1 MLVSVPDEFP
11 AGSKV
16 WWVVLAGR
24 EVVGEVSDEGSVE
37 ETFVARGGLVV
48 LAWEGGWVKRFVC
61 DKKMNDNTPAKAVKA
76 TKRMATFPNRLFI
89 FYLTT

>member
-1 MLVSVPDEFP
+1 MLVSVPDELP
-11 AGSKV
+11 AESEF

-37 ETFVARGGLVV
+37 ETFVDRGVLVV
-48 LAWEGGWVKRFVC
+48 LAWEGSRVNRFVC

-76 TKRMATFPNRLFI
+76 TKRMATLPNRLFI